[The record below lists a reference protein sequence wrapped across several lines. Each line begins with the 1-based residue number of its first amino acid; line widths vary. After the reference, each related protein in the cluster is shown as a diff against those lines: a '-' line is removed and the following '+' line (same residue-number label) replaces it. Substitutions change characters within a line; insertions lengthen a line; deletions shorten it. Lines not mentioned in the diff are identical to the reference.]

1 MRLLIIRGD
10 LQSHS
15 GYSSAAR
22 EYCGLL
28 AGFFDRLAGVDIHQS
43 SARPFEPFPYP
54 LVSEAEARHLTRG
67 ADFALVLSF
76 TTPDRYRRYD
86 NAVNVGL
93 TFWETDRLPL
103 SCAERP
109 SWAGLAG
116 QMDALWVPSSHTRAM
131 FEMAGVVVPIR
142 EIPWPISTPP
152 IVADGLPDG
161 VAYDLDCRPRFAHTL
176 LGLARFR
183 EERFGWSRWLA
194 RHAGPTAARS
204 FLAQLRVT
212 GQMISETKAHS
223 LLCVAQDVPRKGL
236 SLLLSE
242 WMEFKRQTEAEPW
255 RLILKTSFVDP
266 ATPVIDPVS
275 YFWEHI
281 QTLRR
286 QLHVARSGVYL
297 WTSDLSGSD
306 FHRLFQN
313 TFGLISAS
321 FGEGFCG
328 PAAYALALQKPLVAP
343 RHTALADYL
352 IEDYPYTFATR
363 AVNLGFAR
371 DPLRVYHPASTWHI
385 TEPYALAGALTRL
398 AIDAPKRRAEACA
411 RAFAYFNNCCSPER
425 VRLLLAKEIQRL
437 EAYASPAAA

>member
-152 IVADGLPDG
+152 IVAARISTASDSISIAGRVSRTRCSGWP
-161 VAYDLDCRPRFAHTL
+161 AFA
-176 LGLARFR
+176 
-183 EERFGWSRWLA
+183 
-194 RHAGPTAARS
+194 
-204 FLAQLRVT
+204 
-212 GQMISETKAHS
+212 K
-223 LLCVAQDVPRKGL
+223 
-236 SLLLSE
+236 
-242 WMEFKRQTEAEPW
+242 
-255 RLILKTSFVDP
+255 
-266 ATPVIDPVS
+266 
-275 YFWEHI
+275 
-281 QTLRR
+281 
-286 QLHVARSGVYL
+286 
-297 WTSDLSGSD
+297 SDLVGRAGWPD
-306 FHRLFQN
+306 MPDRLPQ
-313 TFGLISAS
+313 
-321 FGEGFCG
+321 
-328 PAAYALALQKPLVAP
+328 
-343 RHTALADYL
+343 
-352 IEDYPYTFATR
+352 
-363 AVNLGFAR
+363 
-371 DPLRVYHPASTWHI
+371 DPFLPSC
-385 TEPYALAGALTRL
+385 
-398 AIDAPKRRAEACA
+398 K
-411 RAFAYFNNCCSPER
+411 
-425 VRLLLAKEIQRL
+425 
-437 EAYASPAAA
+437 